1 MKISV
6 RTSVISIPLIVAS
19 ICGWY
24 TYSRRAYEQK
34 LMDRYVQCLNAGFRA
49 TPTFLLSQLGEKRC
63 AEFLKQH
70 RRADV
75 LFDGKDRWVQILR
88 APNAMTVGR
97 GDSYELVSLKQALS
111 MQVSLPKGA
120 IIDSLRFE
128 NADLVFAIHGEIV
141 HDELFTGSPYQYS
154 IPAANPIE
162 YRLSWPTGAP
172 IPQTTVGSLMVGP
185 QNSSPVSPDPDIL
198 QASGK
203 AD

>member
-49 TPTFLLSQLGEKRC
+49 TPTFLLSQFGEKRC

-75 LFDGKDRWVQILR
+75 LFDGQDRWVQILR
-88 APNAMTVGR
+88 APHAMIVGM

-111 MQVSLPKGA
+111 MQVSLPQGA
-120 IIDSLRFE
+120 IIDSLRFDD
-128 NADLVFAIHGEIV
+128 ADLVFAIHGEIV
-141 HDELFTGSPYQYS
+141 HNELFTGSPCQFS

-162 YRLSWPTGAP
+162 YRLNWPMGGQ
-172 IPQTTVGSLMVGP
+172 IPRTTVGSLMIAP
-185 QNSSPVSPDPDIL
+185 QSTVDAL
-198 QASGK
+198 R
-203 AD
+203 